1 VAASG
6 AANAKSEERS
16 MPVKFI
22 AEVSSNHARD
32 LVRAKRFIAAAAE
45 VGCDAV
51 KFQLFKINEMFAPEI
66 LERSAEHRAR
76 KAWELPVEF
85 LPDLKRACGEHGL
98 EFACTPFYMKAVAEL
113 EPYVDF
119 FKIASYELP
128 WLDLVR
134 EVGATG
140 KPVILSTGMA
150 TMPEIRHAIEALEGV
165 GARDIVLLHCVSA
178 YPAPPRDCNLA
189 AMETMRTASAYPVGW
204 SDHTRSPAVIERAV
218 HRWGAVAVEFHLDLD
233 GMGAEFKS
241 GHCWL
246 PAEIAPVI
254 ARIRAGELADGRY
267 LKAPTEAELPD
278 RLWRTDPADG
288 LRPLRQ
294 VREDWVR
301 ERARNVTR

>member
-1 VAASG
+1 
-6 AANAKSEERS
+6 

-32 LVRAKRFIAAAAE
+32 LTRAKRFIRAAAE
-45 VGCDAV
+45 AGCDAV
-51 KFQLFKINEMFAPEI
+51 KFQLFKIDEMFAPEI

-76 KAWELPVEF
+76 RAWELPVEF
-85 LPDLKRACGEHGL
+85 LPEIKKECGEHGL
-98 EFACTPFYMKAVAEL
+98 EFACTPFYLKAVAEL

-119 FKIASYELP
+119 YKIASYELL
-128 WLDLVR
+128 WRDLLR
-134 EVGATG
+134 EAGATG
-140 KPVILSTGMA
+140 KPIILSTGMA
-150 TMPEIRHAIEALEGV
+150 TMPEIRQALEALDGV

-178 YPAPPRDCNLA
+178 YPAPARDCNLA
-189 AMETMRTASAYPVGW
+189 AIETMRTATALPVGW

-233 GMGAEFKS
+233 GTGAEYKS

-278 RLWRTDPADG
+278 RLWRADPADG
-288 LRPLRQ
+288 LRPFRQ
-294 VREDWVR
+294 VREEWAR
-301 ERARNVTR
+301 ERARSTAR

>member
-1 VAASG
+1 
-6 AANAKSEERS
+6 

>member
-1 VAASG
+1 
-6 AANAKSEERS
+6 

-45 VGCDAV
+45 IGCDAV
-51 KFQLFKINEMFAPEI
+51 KFQLFKIDEMFAPEI

-76 KAWELPVEF
+76 KAWELPVDF

-113 EPYVDF
+113 EPHVDF

-128 WLDLVR
+128 WLALVR

-150 TMPEIRHAIEALEGV
+150 TMPEIRLAIEALEGV

-189 AMETMRTASAYPVGW
+189 SIETMRTASGLPVGW
-204 SDHTRSPAVIERAV
+204 SDHTRAPAVIERAV

-233 GMGAEFKS
+233 GMGAEFKT

-301 ERARNVTR
+301 ERARTPTR